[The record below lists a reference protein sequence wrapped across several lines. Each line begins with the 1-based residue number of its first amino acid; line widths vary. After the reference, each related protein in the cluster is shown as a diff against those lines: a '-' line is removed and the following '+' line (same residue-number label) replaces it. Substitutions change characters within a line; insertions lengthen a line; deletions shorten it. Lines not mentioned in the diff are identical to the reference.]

1 LCQHVFTYLP
11 KKLEMDQEFV
21 TRLLNALGD
30 PNRQQILMLLG
41 QKGRLNVGEIASHFK
56 ISRPAISHHL
66 KIMKDAHIVI
76 AEKEGQETYYE
87 VDGDRVVSDLQ
98 AVTNFVASCVKNGPP

>member
-1 LCQHVFTYLP
+1 
-11 KKLEMDQEFV
+11 
-21 TRLLNALGD
+21 
-30 PNRQQILMLLG
+30 
-41 QKGRLNVGEIASHFK
+41 
-56 ISRPAISHHL
+56 
-66 KIMKDAHIVI
+66 MKDAHIVI